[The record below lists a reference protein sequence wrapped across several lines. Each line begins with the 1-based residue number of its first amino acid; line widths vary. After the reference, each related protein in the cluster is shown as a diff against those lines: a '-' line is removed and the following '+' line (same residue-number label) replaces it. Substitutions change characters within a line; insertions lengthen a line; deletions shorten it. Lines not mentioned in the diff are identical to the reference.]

1 MYLTKEEER
10 IYEGEEG
17 WTRKKAMEI
26 LVAIGDINNASE
38 LIPIKSAHVSGV
50 SYKTI
55 GEAFE
60 FVNRLEGTVEVKSTL
75 NPNGMDIAKW
85 AAMGISKEF
94 ANKQTEVLDAYKRL
108 GIFAECT
115 CVPYLIGYAP
125 EKGEH
130 IAWAES
136 SAVLYA
142 NSVLGARTN
151 MEGAPS
157 ALAAALIGK
166 TPFYGLHKAENRK
179 PEIKVC
185 VNCDL
190 ADADY
195 GALGFLIGDL
205 VGDKI
210 PLIELSSSSVSLS
223 SKDELKYLS
232 AAIGATGSV
241 GMYHIKGITPE
252 AGVEAEEMES
262 KLSEEKIEIEKTDLE
277 EFYAEDNEPDVI
289 AIGCPHC
296 SSLELTRIYELLK
309 AEGKGRKVKKDFF
322 IFTARAITQS
332 LQTQKIVE
340 KIENYDVK
348 VICDTCFVVSPA
360 FENYDCVLTNSGK
373 MLRYVPLLCGG
384 AKARLCKTEECIRKA
399 F

>member
-1 MYLTKEEER
+1 MHLTKEEER
-10 IYEGEEG
+10 IYKGEEG
-17 WTRKKAMEI
+17 WTKKKAMEI
-26 LVAIGDINNASE
+26 LVAIGDINHASG
-38 LIPIKSAHVSGV
+38 LIPIKSAHISGV

-60 FVNRLEGTVEVKSTL
+60 FVNRLEGTVEVESTL
-75 NPNGMDIAKW
+75 NPIGMDIEKW
-85 AAMGISKEF
+85 TEMGISEAF
-94 ANKQTEVLDAYKRL
+94 ADKQKEVLAAYKKL
-108 GIFAECT
+108 GISAECT
-115 CVPYLIGYAP
+115 CVPYLIGHAP
-125 EKGEH
+125 KKGEH
-130 IAWAES
+130 LAWAES

-166 TPFYGLHKAENRK
+166 TPFYGLHQLENRK
-179 PEIKVC
+179 PEIRVC
-185 VNCDL
+185 VKCALTN
-190 ADADY
+190 ADY
-195 GALGFLIGDL
+195 SALGFLIGDL

-210 PLIELSSSSVSLS
+210 PLIELFSSSAS
-223 SKDELKYLS
+223 SPPGKDELKHLA

-241 GMYHIKGITPE
+241 GMYHIKGITP
-252 AGVEAEEMES
+252 GAEEMES
-262 KLSEEKIEIEKTDLE
+262 KLSGEKIEIEESDLE
-277 EFYAEDNEPDVI
+277 EFYTANNEPDVI

-296 SSLELTRIYELLK
+296 SSAEIRRIYELLK
-309 AEGKGRKVKKDFF
+309 TEGKGRKVKKDFF
-322 IFTARAITQS
+322 IFTARALMQS
-332 LQTQKIVE
+332 VQTQRIVE
-340 KIENYDVK
+340 KIENYGVK

-384 AKARLCKTEECIRKA
+384 AKARLCGTEECVRAA